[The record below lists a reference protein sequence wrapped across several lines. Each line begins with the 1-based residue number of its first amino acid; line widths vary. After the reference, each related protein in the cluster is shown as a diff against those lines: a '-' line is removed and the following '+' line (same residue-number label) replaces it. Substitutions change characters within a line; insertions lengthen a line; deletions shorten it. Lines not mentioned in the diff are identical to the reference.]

1 VSDCLRPLDPID
13 AEALASGAEPPFA
26 PDAAGHATACPAC
39 GAAVERAARLTR
51 ELEGL
56 SQKEESPFPDL
67 ATRVIRLRDFSRRER
82 RTYAL
87 WRAPVLLA
95 GGLAAGGF
103 ALVLAPSL
111 SGSDQAGLGA
121 ALLVPTLAIVRAVAR
136 WVPELLRVAPTGL
149 EALSEAFRAERGLGL
164 AALLLLMPAAAGF
177 RWVLSRE
184 RSRR

>member
-1 VSDCLRPLDPID
+1 MSDCLRPLDPID
-13 AEALASGAEPPFA
+13 AEALAAGADPLFA
-26 PDAAGHATACPAC
+26 PDAAAHAAACAAC
-39 GAAVERAARLTR
+39 GAAVERAALLTR
-51 ELEGL
+51 DLEGL
-56 SQKEESPFPDL
+56 SQEDSPVPDL
-67 ATRVIRLRDFSRRER
+67 ASRAIRLRGFSRRER

-103 ALVLAPSL
+103 ALVLAPSM
-111 SGSDQAGLGA
+111 SGSDQVGLGA
-121 ALLVPTLAIVRAVAR
+121 ALLVPTLAFFRSAAR
-136 WVPELLRVAPTGL
+136 WIPELLRVAPTGL

-164 AALLLLMPAAAGF
+164 TALLLLMPAAAGF

>member
-13 AEALASGAEPPFA
+13 AEALASGAEPLFA
-26 PDAAGHATACPAC
+26 PDAARHAAACAAC
-39 GAAVERAARLTR
+39 RDAVERAARLTR

-56 SQKEESPFPDL
+56 SQEDSAFPDV
-67 ATRVIRLRDFSRRER
+67 APRVIRLREFSGLER

-87 WRAPVLLA
+87 WRTPVLVA
-95 GGLAAGGF
+95 AGLAAGGF

-121 ALLVPTLAIVRAVAR
+121 ALLVPALAFFRSVAR
-136 WVPELLRVAPTGL
+136 WIPELVRVAPTGL
-149 EALSEAFRAERGLGL
+149 EALSEAFHTQRGLGL
-164 AALLLLMPAAAGF
+164 AALLLLFPAGAGL
-177 RWVLSRE
+177 RWVLARE

>member
-1 VSDCLRPLDPID
+1 MSDCLRPLDPID
-13 AEALASGAEPPFA
+13 TEALASGAEPLFA
-26 PDAAGHATACPAC
+26 PDAAGHAAACAVC
-39 GAAVERAARLTR
+39 GAAVERAALLTR
-51 ELEGL
+51 ALEGL
-56 SQKEESPFPDL
+56 SQNDLPVPDL
-67 ATRVIRLRDFSRRER
+67 ASRVLRLREFSRRER

-87 WRAPVLLA
+87 WRAPVLLT
-95 GGLAAGGF
+95 GGLAAGGL

-121 ALLVPTLAIVRAVAR
+121 ALLVPTLAFFRSLAR

-164 AALLLLMPAAAGF
+164 TALLLLMPAAAGF

>member
-13 AEALASGAEPPFA
+13 AEALAAGAEPPFA
-26 PDAAGHATACPAC
+26 PDAAGHAAACAAC

-56 SQKEESPFPDL
+56 SRQESTFPDL
-67 ATRVIRLRDFSRRER
+67 AARVMRLRDFSARER

-121 ALLVPTLAIVRAVAR
+121 ALLVPTLAILRAVAR

-149 EALSEAFRAERGLGL
+149 EALSEAFRAQRGLGL
-164 AALLLLMPAAAGF
+164 AALLLLIPAAAGF
-177 RWVLSRE
+177 RWVLARE